1 MKLSCE
7 IYEDLLLLY
16 EDGLCSEDT
25 KKLVEEHLAGCT
37 RCSQYLRK
45 MRLPDEMIQE
55 ETAQEEPEEDA
66 RAEKESIRKSFR
78 KIRRR
83 WAMSL
88 LVIPLLLLLTGPG
101 IMIANEVRGEGI
113 CFSNLDDIWKCH
125 RFWKLM
131 ADGKYEKA
139 VEMLDFSNKYVN
151 VRETIAGNT
160 HDGRIEEVRQ
170 IYIDVYGDVLNMTQ
184 DEFERQEQQKIAAY
198 LRENQPVMLRR
209 YSYDN
214 SYTYKSGST
223 WAIGYELVEGV
234 QHPDKVGM
242 SEVRYDISIDVTEDG
257 LIQVG
262 ASIPENYLRDEY
274 GGYVY
279 DEEGNLIELWN
290 AREELV
296 FYRVFDISTDEV
308 VKKIYE
314 WYQSQEQ

>member
-1 MKLSCE
+1 MKLTCE

-16 EDGLCSEDT
+16 EDGLCSKDT

-37 RCSQYLRK
+37 RCNRYLKK
-45 MRLPDEMIQE
+45 MRLPDEMVHE
-55 ETAQEEPEEDA
+55 ETAQEESEEDA

-88 LVIPLLLLLTGPG
+88 LVIPLLLLLSGPVV
-101 IMIANEVRGEGI
+101 MIVNEVRGEGI
-113 CFSNLDDIWKCH
+113 CFSNLDDIWQCH

-139 VEMLDFSNKYVN
+139 VEMLDFSDKYVD

-160 HDGRIEEVRQ
+160 YDGRIEEVRQ
-170 IYIDVYGDVLNMTQ
+170 MYIDVYGDVLNMTQ
-184 DEFERQEQQKIAAY
+184 EEFERQEQQRIAAY
-198 LRENQPVMLRR
+198 LRENQPVLLRS

-214 SYTYKSGST
+214 SNTYKRGNT

-234 QHPDKVGM
+234 QHPGKVGM
-242 SEVRYDISIDVTEDG
+242 NEVRYHIISDVTEDG
-257 LIQVG
+257 LTRTG
-262 ASIPENYLRDEY
+262 ASIPEHYLRDEY
-274 GGYVY
+274 GSYVY
-279 DEEGNLIELWN
+279 DEEGNMIELWN

-296 FYRVFDISTDEV
+296 FYRVFDISTYEV
-308 VKKIYE
+308 INKLYE
-314 WYQSQEQ
+314 WHQSQEQ